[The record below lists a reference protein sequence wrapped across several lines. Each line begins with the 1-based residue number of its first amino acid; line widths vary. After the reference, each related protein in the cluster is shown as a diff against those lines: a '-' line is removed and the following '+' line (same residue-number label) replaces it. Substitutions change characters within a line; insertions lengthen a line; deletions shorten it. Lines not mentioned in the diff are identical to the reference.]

1 MGGGLEE
8 YYGFD
13 PDKAVELMREAGYGP
28 ENPMDFTI
36 WNYVSS
42 DEPETRVL
50 VEALI
55 NYWEPIGINLKL
67 VDTEWGTVQAPYHA
81 KDNMIKQGG
90 WGNVI
95 TMRSLVERIASWSY
109 PEGTSRNWETDL
121 INQNWEKISQT
132 TDPEVIDQLVREVG
146 DERYYNFADIPFFWF
161 DLEVTVNPEI
171 IESWT
176 YPGTSASKTSHW
188 NLLKAAK

>member
-1 MGGGLEE
+1 
-8 YYGFD
+8 
-13 PDKAVELMREAGYGP
+13 MRQAEYGP

-55 NYWEPIGINLKL
+55 NYWQPIGINLKL
-67 VDTEWGTVQAPYHA
+67 VDSEWGTGQAAYRA
-81 KDNMIKQGG
+81 KNDMIKQGG
-90 WGNVI
+90 WRNVI
-95 TMRSLVERIASWSY
+95 TMRSVVERLASWSY
-109 PEGTSRNWETDL
+109 PEETSHNWETDL
-121 INQNWEKISQT
+121 INNENWQKISQT

-146 DERYYNFADIPFFWF
+146 DERFYNFADIPFFWF